1 MQVTTKGNHQVT
13 GVKSQGNSS
22 SINPDDDDLH
32 SNIKG
37 HESKKEKSF
46 FRNKQKT
53 KRKGSY
59 DAASQIPTSNYEKTS
74 YDEDDDD
81 GDLYLMMYRQN
92 LIKQQM
98 IREGTFKFKRG
109 KSLKEDSQESNT
121 ASAMSKVS
129 AIQSFLFDQINS
141 NTFLNSVN
149 QVTQN
154 KSIPVRKPLEQVV
167 KELVVAPNAP
177 SFGFSTEGSHSI
189 SY

>member
-13 GVKSQGNSS
+13 GVKSQGDSS
-22 SINPDDDDLH
+22 SINPDDDDLF

-46 FRNKQKT
+46 FKNKQKT

-59 DAASQIPTSNYEKTS
+59 DGMSQIPTSNYEKTS
-74 YDEDDDD
+74 DDEDDDD

-98 IREGTFKFKRG
+98 IREGTFKFKKG
-109 KSLKEDSQESNT
+109 KSLKDDSQESNT
-121 ASAMSKVS
+121 ASVMSKVS

-141 NTFLNSVN
+141 NTFLNSAN
-149 QVTQN
+149 QVAQN

-177 SFGFSTEGSHSI
+177 SFGFSSEGSHF
-189 SY
+189 